1 MGRWIM
7 PKLPLLIAKFM
18 ISQRPAM
25 PTSVTPIRPDP
36 APASSS
42 NLVGQSGRA
51 RPSPM
56 LAMLIVAL
64 VVTLYWWYPN
74 WKAWLL
80 TAPLNPPVAQDG
92 KSGPGGSGGPGGP
105 GGPRAGGG
113 FGGFGG
119 GFGGGG
125 RPQPVS
131 AASVQ
136 SMDINL
142 SLNAIGTLTAMNTA
156 IVRSKVDG
164 ELKAIRFQEGKM
176 VKAGE
181 VLAEVDSRA
190 YDVALAQALG
200 QLNKDTALLHN
211 AQLDAKRYKELWAQD
226 AIAKQQLDTQEA
238 LVKQLEGT
246 VQTDQAQVDSAKL
259 NVSYTKVTAPIEG
272 RLGLKSVDLGSLVR
286 SSDPAGIVTITQ
298 TQPMAVVFS
307 VPESQ
312 VALIQKKLSANATLP
327 VVAYD
332 RDLRQVLAKGRLLT
346 TDNAIDVTTSTLK
359 VKAIL
364 DNKEGRLFPNQ
375 FTNVQ
380 LQLDVLKNTLAVPA
394 NAIQRGS
401 IGTFVLLVKE
411 DKSVKTIKVNVLA
424 SQDSFQAIEVLQGAL
439 QAGDLVVTDGADRL
453 RDGGRVE
460 VVKPTTPG
468 AAYKNDIP
476 RAGPGSGAN
485 TGDGGRPSTSG
496 AASASPAARSPG
508 APGAA
513 NPNASPGPGAG
524 AGKGPEAVGAAGG
537 AGAGAGAGEGADARP
552 ERPRWMDRLP
562 PEVVERVKAMS
573 PEERRAFFQKM
584 RERRQQQQGE

>member
-1 MGRWIM
+1 MSTS
-7 PKLPLLIAKFM
+7 PTPNIAL
-18 ISQRPAM
+18 
-25 PTSVTPIRPDP
+25 TH
-36 APASSS
+36 
-42 NLVGQSGRA
+42 QSGRA
-51 RPSPM
+51 KPSPM
-56 LAMLIVAL
+56 LAMFIVAL

-92 KSGPGGSGGPGGP
+92 KGGPAGPGGQGGS

-131 AASVQ
+131 AAPVQ

-142 SLNAIGTLTAMNTA
+142 TLNSIGTLTAMNTA
-156 IVRSKVDG
+156 TVRSKVDG

-181 VLAEVDSRA
+181 VLAEIDSKA

-200 QLNKDTALLHN
+200 VLNKDAANLTN
-211 AQLDAKRYKELWAQD
+211 AQLDLKRYKELWAQD
-226 AIAKQQLDTQEA
+226 AIPRQQLDTQEA

-246 VQTDQAQVDSAKL
+246 VQTDQAQVDTAKL

-298 TQPMAVVFS
+298 TQPMAVIFS
-307 VPESQ
+307 VPESN

-332 RDLRQVLAKGRLLT
+332 RDQRQVLGKGRLLT

-380 LQLDVLKNTLAVPA
+380 LQLDVLKNTLAVPS

-401 IGTFVLLVKE
+401 IGTFVLLVRE

-424 SQDSFQAIEVLQGAL
+424 SQDNFQAIEVPQGAL
-439 QAGDLVVTDGADRL
+439 KVGDSVVTDGADRL
-453 RDGGRVE
+453 RDGARVE
-460 VVKPTTPG
+460 VVKPAMSGGGRKNETPNVG
-468 AAYKNDIP
+468 A
-476 RAGPGSGAN
+476 GAN
-485 TGDGGRPSTSG
+485 PNNANNASSENTKEGGKPNKASGGKLDPATGASVST
-496 AASASPAARSPG
+496 
-508 APGAA
+508 APGAVA
-513 NPNASPGPGAG
+513 GNSAGAAGPGAG
-524 AGKGPEAVGAAGG
+524 ASTG
-537 AGAGAGAGEGADARP
+537 AGAGVSAQGASDGADSRP

-562 PEVVERVKAMS
+562 PEVVDRVKAMS

>member
-1 MGRWIM
+1 MGRWII
-7 PKLPLLIAKFM
+7 PNLPLLIAKFM
-18 ISQRPAM
+18 ISQRHSM
-25 PTSVTPIRPDP
+25 PTSITPIRPVP
-36 APASSS
+36 ATALPSTLMS
-42 NLVGQSGRA
+42 QSGRA
-51 RPSPM
+51 KPSPM

-92 KSGPGGSGGPGGP
+92 KSGLGGSGGPGGP
-105 GGPRAGGG
+105 RTGGG

-136 SMDINL
+136 SMDITL

-164 ELKAIRFQEGKM
+164 ELKALRFQEGKM

-272 RLGLKSVDLGSLVR
+272 RLGLKSVDLGSLIR

-307 VPESQ
+307 VPESH

-424 SQDSFQAIEVLQGAL
+424 SQDSVQAIEVLQGAL
-439 QAGDLVVTDGADRL
+439 QVGDLVVTDGADRL

-460 VVKPTTPG
+460 VVKPTSPG

-476 RAGPGSGAN
+476 RAGPGNGAN
-485 TGDGGRPSTSG
+485 TGDGGRPSPVAPSKSD
-496 AASASPAARSPG
+496 AATASPAARAPG
-508 APGAA
+508 NPGAA
-513 NPNASPGPGAG
+513 NPNSAAGPGAG
-524 AGKGPEAVGAAGG
+524 AGKAPEALGA
-537 AGAGAGAGEGADARP
+537 AGEGADARP

-584 RERRQQQQGE
+584 RERRQQQQSE

>member
-1 MGRWIM
+1 M
-7 PKLPLLIAKFM
+7 PNPH
-18 ISQRPAM
+18 
-25 PTSVTPIRPDP
+25 TPHN
-36 APASSS
+36 
-42 NLVGQSGRA
+42 NLDSQSGRA
-51 RPSPM
+51 KPSPM

-74 WKAWLL
+74 WRAWLL
-80 TAPLNPPVAQDG
+80 TAPLNPPVDQEG
-92 KSGPGGSGGPGGP
+92 KSGPGGPGGP

-131 AASVQ
+131 AAAVQ

-142 SLNAIGTLTAMNTA
+142 TLNAIGTLTAMNTA
-156 IVRSKVDG
+156 TVRSKVDG

-246 VQTDQAQVDSAKL
+246 VQTDQAQVDTAKL

-286 SSDPAGIVTITQ
+286 SSDPDGIVTITQ

-307 VPESQ
+307 VPESH

-332 RDLRQVLAKGRLLT
+332 RDQRQVLAKGRLLT

-401 IGTFVLLVKE
+401 IGTFVLLVRE

-424 SQDSFQAIEVLQGAL
+424 SQDNVQAIEVLQGAL
-439 QAGDLVVTDGADRL
+439 HVGDLVVTDGADRL

-468 AAYKNDIP
+468 GANKNDIP
-476 RAGPGSGAN
+476 RAGPGNGAN
-485 TGDGGRPSTSG
+485 TGDGGRPSPVAPSKSE
-496 AASASPAARSPG
+496 AASASPAVRGPG
-508 APGAA
+508 VA
-513 NPNASPGPGAG
+513 NPNAAAGPGAG
-524 AGKGPEAVGAAGG
+524 AGKGPEALGAVGGSGPGPG
-537 AGAGAGAGEGADARP
+537 AGDGADARA

-584 RERRQQQQGE
+584 RERRQQQQSE

>member
-1 MGRWIM
+1 
-7 PKLPLLIAKFM
+7 
-18 ISQRPAM
+18 
-25 PTSVTPIRPDP
+25 
-36 APASSS
+36 
-42 NLVGQSGRA
+42 
-51 RPSPM
+51 
-56 LAMLIVAL
+56 
-64 VVTLYWWYPN
+64 
-74 WKAWLL
+74 
-80 TAPLNPPVAQDG
+80 
-92 KSGPGGSGGPGGP
+92 
-105 GGPRAGGG
+105 
-113 FGGFGG
+113 
-119 GFGGGG
+119 
-125 RPQPVS
+125 
-131 AASVQ
+131 
-136 SMDINL
+136 MDINL
-142 SLNAIGTLTAMNTA
+142 TLNAIGTLTAMNTA
-156 IVRSKVDG
+156 TVRSKVDG

-246 VQTDQAQVDSAKL
+246 VQTDQAQVDTAKL

-307 VPESQ
+307 VPESH

-332 RDLRQVLAKGRLLT
+332 RDQRQVLAKGRLLT

-401 IGTFVLLVKE
+401 IGTFVLLVRE

-424 SQDSFQAIEVLQGAL
+424 SQDSVQAIEVLQGAL
-439 QAGDLVVTDGADRL
+439 HVGDLVVTDGADRL

-468 AAYKNDIP
+468 GANKNDIP
-476 RAGPGSGAN
+476 RAGPGNGAN
-485 TGDGGRPSTSG
+485 TGDGGRPSPVAPSKSD
-496 AASASPAARSPG
+496 AASASPPARGPG
-508 APGAA
+508 VA
-513 NPNASPGPGAG
+513 NPKAAAGPGAG
-524 AGKGPEAVGAAGG
+524 AGKGPEALGAVGGSGPGPG
-537 AGAGAGAGEGADARP
+537 AGDGADARA

-584 RERRQQQQGE
+584 RERRQQQQSE

>member
-1 MGRWIM
+1 MGHWIM

-18 ISQRPAM
+18 ISQSLSM
-25 PTSVTPIRPDP
+25 PTSITPIPP
-36 APASSS
+36 ITATSSS
-42 NLVGQSGRA
+42 LVSQSGRA
-51 RPSPM
+51 KPSPM

-74 WKAWLL
+74 WRAWLL
-80 TAPLNPPVAQDG
+80 TAPLNPPEAQDG
-92 KSGPGGSGGPGGP
+92 KAGPGGP

-131 AASVQ
+131 AAAVQ

-142 SLNAIGTLTAMNTA
+142 TLNAIGTLTAMNTA
-156 IVRSKVDG
+156 TVRSKVDG

-176 VKAGE
+176 VKVGE

-246 VQTDQAQVDSAKL
+246 VQTDQAQVDTAKL

-307 VPESQ
+307 VPESH

-332 RDLRQVLAKGRLLT
+332 RDQRQVLAKGRLLT

-401 IGTFVLLVKE
+401 IGTFVLLVRE

-424 SQDSFQAIEVLQGAL
+424 SQDSVQAIEVLQGAL
-439 QAGDLVVTDGADRL
+439 HVGDLVVTDGADRL

-468 AAYKNDIP
+468 GANKIDIP
-476 RAGPGSGAN
+476 RAGPGNGAN
-485 TGDGGRPSTSG
+485 TGDGGRPSPVVAPSKSD
-496 AASASPAARSPG
+496 AASASPQARGPG
-508 APGAA
+508 VA
-513 NPNASPGPGAG
+513 NPNAAAGPGAG
-524 AGKGPEAVGAAGG
+524 AGKGPEALGAAGG
-537 AGAGAGAGEGADARP
+537 SGPGPGAGDGADARA

-584 RERRQQQQGE
+584 RERRQQQQSE

>member
-1 MGRWIM
+1 
-7 PKLPLLIAKFM
+7 
-18 ISQRPAM
+18 
-25 PTSVTPIRPDP
+25 
-36 APASSS
+36 
-42 NLVGQSGRA
+42 
-51 RPSPM
+51 
-56 LAMLIVAL
+56 
-64 VVTLYWWYPN
+64 
-74 WKAWLL
+74 
-80 TAPLNPPVAQDG
+80 
-92 KSGPGGSGGPGGP
+92 
-105 GGPRAGGG
+105 
-113 FGGFGG
+113 
-119 GFGGGG
+119 
-125 RPQPVS
+125 
-131 AASVQ
+131 
-136 SMDINL
+136 MDITL

-164 ELKAIRFQEGKM
+164 ELKALRFQEGKM

-307 VPESQ
+307 VPESH

-424 SQDSFQAIEVLQGAL
+424 SQDSVQAIEVLQGAL
-439 QAGDLVVTDGADRL
+439 QVGDLVVTDGADRL

-460 VVKPTTPG
+460 VVKPTSPG

-476 RAGPGSGAN
+476 RAGPGNGAN
-485 TGDGGRPSTSG
+485 TGDGGRPSPVAPSKSD
-496 AASASPAARSPG
+496 AATASPAARAPG
-508 APGAA
+508 APGAPGNSGAA
-513 NPNASPGPGAG
+513 NPNAAAGPGAG
-524 AGKGPEAVGAAGG
+524 AGKAPEALGA
-537 AGAGAGAGEGADARP
+537 AGEGADARP

-584 RERRQQQQGE
+584 RERRQQQQSE

>member
-1 MGRWIM
+1 MGHWIM

-18 ISQRPAM
+18 ISQSLSM
-25 PTSVTPIRPDP
+25 PTSVTPIP
-36 APASSS
+36 AITATATSSS
-42 NLVGQSGRA
+42 LVSQSGRA
-51 RPSPM
+51 KPSPM

-74 WKAWLL
+74 WRAWLL
-80 TAPLNPPVAQDG
+80 TAPLNPPEAQDG
-92 KSGPGGSGGPGGP
+92 KAGPGGP

-131 AASVQ
+131 AAAVQ

-142 SLNAIGTLTAMNTA
+142 TLNAIGTLTAMNTA
-156 IVRSKVDG
+156 TVRSKVDG

-246 VQTDQAQVDSAKL
+246 VQTDQAQVDTAKL

-307 VPESQ
+307 VPESH

-332 RDLRQVLAKGRLLT
+332 RDQRQVLAKGRLLT

-401 IGTFVLLVKE
+401 IGTFVLLVRE

-424 SQDSFQAIEVLQGAL
+424 SQDSVQAIEVLQGAL
-439 QAGDLVVTDGADRL
+439 HVGDLVVTDGADRL

-468 AAYKNDIP
+468 GANKNDIP
-476 RAGPGSGAN
+476 RAGPGNGAN
-485 TGDGGRPSTSG
+485 TGDGGRPSPVAPSKSE
-496 AASASPAARSPG
+496 AASASPAVRGPG
-508 APGAA
+508 VA
-513 NPNASPGPGAG
+513 NPNAAAGPGAG
-524 AGKGPEAVGAAGG
+524 AGKGPEALGAVGGSGPGPG
-537 AGAGAGAGEGADARP
+537 AGDGADARA

-584 RERRQQQQGE
+584 RERRQQQQSE

>member
-1 MGRWIM
+1 
-7 PKLPLLIAKFM
+7 
-18 ISQRPAM
+18 
-25 PTSVTPIRPDP
+25 
-36 APASSS
+36 
-42 NLVGQSGRA
+42 
-51 RPSPM
+51 
-56 LAMLIVAL
+56 
-64 VVTLYWWYPN
+64 
-74 WKAWLL
+74 
-80 TAPLNPPVAQDG
+80 
-92 KSGPGGSGGPGGP
+92 
-105 GGPRAGGG
+105 
-113 FGGFGG
+113 
-119 GFGGGG
+119 
-125 RPQPVS
+125 
-131 AASVQ
+131 
-136 SMDINL
+136 
-142 SLNAIGTLTAMNTA
+142 MNTA
-156 IVRSKVDG
+156 TVRSKVDG

-246 VQTDQAQVDSAKL
+246 VQTDQAQVDTAKL

-307 VPESQ
+307 VPESH

-332 RDLRQVLAKGRLLT
+332 RDQRQVLAKGRLLT

-401 IGTFVLLVKE
+401 IGTFVLLVRE

-424 SQDSFQAIEVLQGAL
+424 SQDSVQAIEVLQGAL
-439 QAGDLVVTDGADRL
+439 HVGDLVVTDGADRL

-468 AAYKNDIP
+468 GANKNDIP
-476 RAGPGSGAN
+476 RAGPGNGAI
-485 TGDGGRPSTSG
+485 TGDGGRPSPVAPSKSD
-496 AASASPAARSPG
+496 AASASPQVRGPG
-508 APGAA
+508 VA
-513 NPNASPGPGAG
+513 NPNAAAGPGAG
-524 AGKGPEAVGAAGG
+524 AGKGPEALGAVGGSGPGPG
-537 AGAGAGAGEGADARP
+537 AGDGADARA

-584 RERRQQQQGE
+584 RERRQQQQSE